1 MLRVRVVEVGSVRFY
16 REVCIMVKLR
26 GRSSQTRRKMLMNL
40 ALTLGLFGVINLLK
54 KVELDEVLKLAHI
67 SGLSAYDCEY
77 VALAQDLNICLVNS
91 DSKIIKA
98 FSEIAVSLVN
108 FP

>member
-1 MLRVRVVEVGSVRFY
+1 MALYLR
-16 REVCIMVKLR
+16 
-26 GRSSQTRRKMLMNL
+26 Q
-40 ALTLGLFGVINLLK
+40 NLLSLEEAK
-54 KVELDEVLKLAHI
+54 EIVNQAELLLLGKEYEVESDEVLKLAHI

-77 VALAQDLNICLVNS
+77 VALAQDLNIRLVTS